1 MDSRRSCSPDV
12 RPRRRGTGI
21 GFESSVLCYFGSLA
35 QSIRDIVSGD
45 AQPQGPVVYALAGCS
60 LLFCFLAAAFATV
73 AVR

>member
-1 MDSRRSCSPDV
+1 M
-12 RPRRRGTGI
+12 
-21 GFESSVLCYFGSLA
+21 LCYFGSLA